1 MPTNLALISELEAVN
16 VGLAAAGAT
25 PITTFENNQPDVLS
39 MRALLISNSK
49 ELQARGWWF
58 NREYT
63 ISLAPDAQ
71 GRVIVPQNALS
82 VDSVDPSDNF
92 TVRGA
97 FLYDRDNAT
106 TVISRSIVIDS
117 ITFLVWEELPFIAQN
132 AIQYQAA
139 LDFVGGDDGDA
150 DEVIRLEAKFNK
162 AFAELKRHNLRNEDI
177 TVRTNLTVSRV
188 MARRR
193 NRVTTRFGGAAR

>member
-1 MPTNLALISELEAVN
+1 MATNLALISELEAVN

-71 GRVIVPQNALS
+71 GRVVVPQNALS
-82 VDSVDPSDNF
+82 VDSVDPADNF
-92 TVRGA
+92 TVRGT

-106 TVISRSIVIDS
+106 NVISRSIVIDS

-132 AIQYQAA
+132 AIQYTAA

-150 DEVIRLEAKFNK
+150 DEVIRLEAKFNR